1 MIEWRSLLR
10 RLSRPS
16 SRLLGSAK
24 RALLFVATWFIKQ
37 TMCAMSKCRTRRWRF
52 RMALVYE
59 HLNVERE
66 MNLGE
71 ILVEDLMEM
80 DLWIN
85 QQLRIS
91 MLVGWTQQL

>member
-1 MIEWRSLLR
+1 
-10 RLSRPS
+10 
-16 SRLLGSAK
+16 
-24 RALLFVATWFIKQ
+24 
-37 TMCAMSKCRTRRWRF
+37 
-52 RMALVYE
+52 MALVYE

-66 MNLGE
+66 MNMGE

-80 DLWIN
+80 DLRIN